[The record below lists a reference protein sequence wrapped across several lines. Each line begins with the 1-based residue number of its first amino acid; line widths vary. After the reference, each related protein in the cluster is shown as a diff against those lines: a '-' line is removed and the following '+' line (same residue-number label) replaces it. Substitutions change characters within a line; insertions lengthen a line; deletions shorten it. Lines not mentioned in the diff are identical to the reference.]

1 MVYCDFIRADNK
13 TVVYRYGGL
22 PSDLTGRVSFNRDG
36 SGFTVDKKPDKTIAF
51 ERHLN
56 SIYGANKEMFKEGK
70 FRNKK
75 SYEYC

>member
-1 MVYCDFIRADNK
+1 MVYCDFIRATDS

-36 SGFTVDKKPDKTIAF
+36 SGFTIEKRPEETIAF
-51 ERHLN
+51 ERHLK
-56 SIYGANKEMFKEGK
+56 SIYGANKKMFKEGK
-70 FRNKK
+70 YKNKL